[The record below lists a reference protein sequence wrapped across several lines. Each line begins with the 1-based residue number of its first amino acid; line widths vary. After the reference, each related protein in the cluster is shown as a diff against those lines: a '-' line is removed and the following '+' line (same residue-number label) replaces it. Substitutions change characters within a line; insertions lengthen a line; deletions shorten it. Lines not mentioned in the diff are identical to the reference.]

1 MPHGKDGRPFEAL
14 LNPLGIISRTN
25 PAQMVEAALGKIA
38 ERTGTPYVVHDFDP
52 NTNLTMFA
60 KQELARHG
68 MTDTET
74 IVDPATGREIPNI
87 FTGNRFLMKLHH
99 TAEGKSD
106 SRSTG
111 SYSSE
116 GAPTKGAGGNS
127 KRLSLMDMN
136 ALLSHGATSVIR
148 EAGAIRGQASPDY
161 WQQVMSGYDPPA
173 PREPVVYAKF
183 LDMLRASGINPVR
196 EGTKLHLMA
205 LTDRDIETLA
215 GNRHPENAETV
226 DWKAGLKPIKGGLFS
241 PDLVGDGSR
250 WAAIPLHEP
259 MPSPAFEEPIRRLLG
274 LTESR
279 FRAVLAGREALGDH
293 GTGPGGLKSALAAID
308 LDQAIAQARADF
320 KAGRA
325 STRDAAARKLGYL
338 KTAKRQGLHPA
349 DWIWSKVPVLPAK
362 FRPVSVMAG
371 SGLPMVSDA
380 NILYREVFDAND
392 NLRELSGQVEDTG
405 AEREALYDA
414 IKGVVGL
421 GDPIHPKNQE
431 RQVKGILRSVFAHSP
446 KYGCYD
452 ETTEILT
459 HRGWIAFPE
468 LVEDDTVATLNPHT
482 GTFEW
487 QQPEAVQ
494 RYRYVGE
501 MVRLQTKRGLDL
513 LLTPTHRNWVRS
525 RAKGR
530 TADDIESGWGFQE
543 AGQTAASRNR
553 IWFRTAASGWSGH
566 RRRPRWLPK
575 TCRLIDFAGFVGW
588 WTAEGWLGDRKLDC
602 VQICQAIKQEMYC
615 KEIDRLVRALGLPYS
630 VGKYRKKTPSRK
642 GYCWVWQWSIRSAD
656 MAAWLDRH
664 VQRGASTKSLSRK
677 ILDWDMPYLTEFY
690 LGYARGDG
698 NKRQLARRND
708 GGVTHK
714 NASPL
719 NDEHHGY
726 STTSPRLADQLVE
739 ICCKLGM
746 TAKGKWRPGRNE
758 RENPLHRACVS
769 GSRFVVTAGSAG
781 KSFEWYDGYV
791 YCCTVPN
798 GIVLVRRNGRPV
810 FSGNSVQ
817 RKLIGSSTDLVGR
830 AVIAPDPDLGMDEI
844 GLPEASAWETYRP
857 FVVRRLVR
865 GGVPRLRAARA
876 VADRE
881 PMARQALL
889 EETQSRPVLVNRA
902 PTLHRYSIM
911 ALRPKL
917 VTGDTLRL
925 PPLIY
930 KGMGADNDGDAV
942 NYHVLASEDASREA
956 LEKMLPSKNLLSAAD
971 FKVHQLPSQEYISGL
986 FNSSSLRDDHKPAR
1000 RFATSAEAVAAYRR
1014 GELSVGDPVDVLD
1027 DR

>member
-205 LTDRDIETLA
+205 LTDRDVETLA

-274 LTESR
+274 LTEKR
-279 FRAVLAGREALGDH
+279 FRDVLAGREALGDH
-293 GTGPGGLKSALAAID
+293 GTGPGGLKSALTAID

-380 NILYREVFDAND
+380 NVLYKEVFDAND

-446 KYGCYD
+446 KYGM
-452 ETTEILT
+452 I
-459 HRGWIAFPE
+459 
-468 LVEDDTVATLNPHT
+468 
-482 GTFEW
+482 
-487 QQPEAVQ
+487 
-494 RYRYVGE
+494 
-501 MVRLQTKRGLDL
+501 
-513 LLTPTHRNWVRS
+513 
-525 RAKGR
+525 
-530 TADDIESGWGFQE
+530 
-543 AGQTAASRNR
+543 
-553 IWFRTAASGWSGH
+553 
-566 RRRPRWLPK
+566 
-575 TCRLIDFAGFVGW
+575 
-588 WTAEGWLGDRKLDC
+588 
-602 VQICQAIKQEMYC
+602 
-615 KEIDRLVRALGLPYS
+615 
-630 VGKYRKKTPSRK
+630 
-642 GYCWVWQWSIRSAD
+642 
-656 MAAWLDRH
+656 
-664 VQRGASTKSLSRK
+664 
-677 ILDWDMPYLTEFY
+677 
-690 LGYARGDG
+690 
-698 NKRQLARRND
+698 
-708 GGVTHK
+708 
-714 NASPL
+714 
-719 NDEHHGY
+719 
-726 STTSPRLADQLVE
+726 
-739 ICCKLGM
+739 
-746 TAKGKWRPGRNE
+746 
-758 RENPLHRACVS
+758 
-769 GSRFVVTAGSAG
+769 
-781 KSFEWYDGYV
+781 
-791 YCCTVPN
+791 
-798 GIVLVRRNGRPV
+798 
-810 FSGNSVQ
+810 Q

-881 PMARQALL
+881 PMARKALL

-911 ALRPKL
+911 ALRPRL

-925 PPLIY
+925 PPLVY

-971 FKVHQLPSQEYISGL
+971 FKAHQLPSQEYVSGL
-986 FNSSSLRDDHKPAR
+986 FNASTLRDDHKPAR